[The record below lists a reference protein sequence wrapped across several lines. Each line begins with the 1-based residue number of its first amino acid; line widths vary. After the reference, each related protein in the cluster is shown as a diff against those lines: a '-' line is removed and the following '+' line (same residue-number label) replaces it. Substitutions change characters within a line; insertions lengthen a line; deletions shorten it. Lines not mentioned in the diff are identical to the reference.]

1 MGKIPVSALIA
12 DFRRMARENWTY
24 GTDTRQGTVDCSGAF
39 VWAYEQHGHDI
50 YHGSNRMAR
59 VEVGKLIPIDQAVI
73 VPGMAAFKHRKP
85 GAEYY
90 DLPDD
95 YQEDGDYYTG
105 DLSDYYHVGLVDEDT
120 SRVLNAQN
128 EQTGFVSSPITQG
141 WTHVGYLTQVDYGDK
156 KEDVPMSEIT
166 TATVW
171 AASGSTVNL
180 RSKPD
185 GDLIDRVPVGAT
197 VTVSGHQ
204 DGWSRIA
211 YNGLTGWMMDKYLS
225 VGGNPAPSAA
235 PSNDTVSIT
244 LPRAAAEQLRDSLGN
259 ALGWG

>member
-12 DFRRMARENWTY
+12 DFQRMKRENWAY

-59 VEVGKLIPIDQAVI
+59 AEVEKLIPIDQAVI
-73 VPGMAAFKHRKP
+73 VPGMAAFKHRLPGEAYYALPSSYKP
-85 GAEYY
+85 G
-90 DLPDD
+90 
-95 YQEDGDYYTG
+95 GKNYTG

-120 SRVLNAQN
+120 SRVLNARS
-128 EQTGFVSSPITQG
+128 TADGFVASPITQG
-141 WTHVGYLTQVDYGDK
+141 WTHVGYLTQVDYGNA
-156 KEDVPMSEIT
+156 KEDIPMSEIT

-171 AASGSTVNL
+171 ADSGSTVNL
-180 RSKPD
+180 RKSPD
-185 GDLIDRVPVGAT
+185 GDRIDRVPVGA
-197 VTVSGHQ
+197 VVPVSGHQ

-211 YNGLTGWMMDKYLS
+211 YNGLTGWMMSSFLRMEGEPAAADK
-225 VGGNPAPSAA
+225 PAE
-235 PSNDTVSIT
+235 DTVSIT
-244 LPRAAAEQLRDSLGN
+244 LPRDLAEQLRDALGN

>member
-1 MGKIPVSALIA
+1 MGKIPVSDLIA
-12 DFRRMARENWTY
+12 DFQMMARENWSY
-24 GTDTRQGTVDCSGAF
+24 GADTRRGNVDCSGAF
-39 VWAYEQHGHDI
+39 VWAYQQHGHSI

-59 VEVGKLIPIDQAVI
+59 VEVEQLIPIDQAVI
-73 VPGMAAFKHRKP
+73 VPGMAAFKRRLP

-95 YQEDGDYYTG
+95 YQEGGDYYTG

-120 SRVLNAQN
+120 ARVLNAQGKA
-128 EQTGFVSSPITQG
+128 TGFVSSPITQN
-141 WTHVGYLTQVDYGDK
+141 WSHVGYLTQVDYGGT
-156 KEDVPMSEIT
+156 KEDKPMSEIT

-171 AASGSTVNL
+171 ADSGSTVNL
-180 RSKPD
+180 RDKPD
-185 GDLIDRVPVGAT
+185 GALIDRVPVGAT

-211 YNGLTGWMMDKYLS
+211 YNGQAGWMMDQYLRTD
-225 VGGNPAPSAA
+225 SAA
-235 PSNDTVSIT
+235 PDQPDGDTVSIT
-244 LPRAAAEQLRDSLGN
+244 LPRAAAEQLWDALGN

>member
-1 MGKIPVSALIA
+1 MDKIPVSALIA
-12 DFRRMARENWTY
+12 DFQMMERENWTY
-24 GTDTRQGTVDCSGAF
+24 GADTRRGNVDCSGAF
-39 VWAYEQHGHDI
+39 VWAYQQHGHSI

-59 VEVGKLIPIDQAVI
+59 VEVEQLIPIDQAVI
-73 VPGMAAFKHRKP
+73 VPGMAAFKRRLP
-85 GAEYY
+85 GKEYY

-95 YQEDGDYYTG
+95 YQEGGDYYTG

-120 SRVLNAQN
+120 TRVLNAQGKA
-128 EQTGFVSSPITQG
+128 TGFVSSPITQN
-141 WTHVGYLTQVDYGDK
+141 WSHVGYLTQVDYGGI
-156 KEDVPMSEIT
+156 KEDIPMSEIT

-180 RSKPD
+180 RDKPD
-185 GDLIDRVPVGAT
+185 GALLDRVPVGAT

-211 YNGLTGWMMDKYLS
+211 HNGQAGWMMDQYLRTEG
-225 VGGNPAPSAA
+225 VAPDQ
-235 PSNDTVSIT
+235 PDGDTVSIT
-244 LPRAAAEQLRDSLGN
+244 LPRTAAEQLRDALGN